1 MSNIFM
7 ILIAIALYIICTPLI
22 GFFLEGYDRV
32 VSSRLQR
39 RQGPPFLQPVYDL
52 IKLFEKQA
60 IVVNNLETALVLGF
74 TIFTIFSGCIFFAGG
89 DILLVFFAFSLADM
103 FLVLAAS
110 SANSPYSSLG
120 SQREFV
126 QMMAYEPMTL
136 LTAIGF
142 YMVCGSFNVSD
153 IINQDVPAIVRTPG
167 VFLGYCFILIIKLRK
182 SPFDLSTSHHAHQE
196 MVKGLTQDIAGNVLG
211 ILELGEIYEE
221 VFLMAIVA
229 LFFVTKNPMSY
240 VVGIVAALVVFFI
253 MIVIDNVFPRVKWS
267 NMLWITWGVTLSLA
281 GSNFLILTML
291 KMAGI

>member
-1 MSNIFM
+1 MSNNM
-7 ILIAIALYIICTPLI
+7 VLILSVLAFIVLAPVV
-22 GFFLEGYDRV
+22 GFFLEGFDRV
-32 VSSRLQR
+32 VSSRLQKR
-39 RQGPPFLQPVYDL
+39 MGPPFLQPVYDL

-74 TIFTIFSGCIFFAGG
+74 TIFTIFSGCLFFAGG
-89 DILLVFFAFSLADM
+89 DILLVFFAFSLADV

-142 YMVCGSFNVSD
+142 YMTCGSFNVST
-153 IINQDVPAIVRTPG
+153 IISQDVPAIVRTPG

-221 VFLMAIVA
+221 VFLMTIVG
-229 LFFVTKNPMSY
+229 LFFITKDPMSY
-240 VVGIVAALVVFFI
+240 VVGTVVSLVVFFI
-253 MIVIDNVFPRVKWS
+253 MIVIDNVFPRVKWE
-267 NMLWITWGVTLSLA
+267 NMLVSSWGVTLSLA

-291 KMAGI
+291 KLAGI

>member
-1 MSNIFM
+1 MNSTVIM
-7 ILIAIALYIICTPLI
+7 ILNIAAFLI
-22 GFFLEGYDRV
+22 LAPVVGFFLEGYDRV
-32 VSSRLQR
+32 LSSRLQR
-39 RQGPPFLQPVYDL
+39 RMGPPFLQPVYDL

-60 IVVNNLETALVLGF
+60 IVVNNFETALVLGF
-74 TIFTIFSGCIFFAGG
+74 TIFTIFSGCLFFAGG

-142 YMVCGSFNVSD
+142 YMTCGSFNVSD
-153 IINQDVPAIVRTPG
+153 IISQDMPAIVRTPG

-221 VFLMAIVA
+221 VFLMAIVM
-229 LFFVTKNPMSY
+229 LFFICKNPISY
-240 VVGIVAALVVFFI
+240 VVGAVVALIVFFI
-253 MIVIDNVFPRVKWS
+253 MIVIDNVFPRVKWN
-267 NMLWITWGVTLSLA
+267 NMLITSWGVTLSLA
-281 GSNFLILTML
+281 GSNFLVLTML
-291 KMAGI
+291 KIARI

>member
-120 SQREFV
+120 SQREFI

-142 YMVCGSFNVSD
+142 YMVCGSFNVID

-221 VFLMAIVA
+221 VFLMAIVV

-240 VVGIVAALVVFFI
+240 VVGIAVALVVFFI
-253 MIVIDNVFPRVKWS
+253 MIVIDNVFPRVKWE
-267 NMLWITWGVTLSLA
+267 NMLWTTWGVTLSLA

-291 KMAGI
+291 KVAGI

>member
-1 MSNIFM
+1 MNHTM
-7 ILIAIALYIICTPLI
+7 IILLCIAAFLILGPVA
-22 GFFLEGYDRV
+22 GFFLEGVDGV
-32 VSSRLQR
+32 LSSRLQR
-39 RQGPPFLQPVYDL
+39 RIGPPFLQPVYDL

-60 IVVNNLETALVLGF
+60 IVVNNFETALVMGF
-74 TIFTIFSGCIFFAGG
+74 TIFTIFSGCLFFAGG

-126 QMMAYEPMTL
+126 QMMSYEPMTL

-142 YMVCGSFNVSD
+142 YMTCGSFNVSD
-153 IINQDVPAIVRTPG
+153 IISQDMPAIVRTPG
-167 VFLGYCFILIIKLRK
+167 IFLGYCFILIIKLRK

-229 LFFVTKNPMSY
+229 LFFICKNPISY
-240 VVGIVAALVVFFI
+240 VVGAVASLVVFFI
-253 MIVIDNVFPRVKWS
+253 MTVIDNVFPRVKWN
-267 NMLWITWGVTLSLA
+267 NMLITSWGVTLSLA
-281 GSNFLILTML
+281 GSNFLVLTIL
-291 KMAGI
+291 KIARI